1 VTRFPYLDWMRGV
14 AVFIMIQCH
23 VFNSF
28 TLLDH
33 RQTGAYVF
41 SQFIGGM
48 AAPLFL
54 FMAGMTSGFQME
66 SLERRETRPW
76 NRWRAALWRAG
87 YIFLIA
93 YLFRFVNWLGSLPNP
108 SLQDLLKVDILNCM
122 GLAMVAFS
130 FAALFDH
137 ARRIRVT
144 IAVAVTVA
152 AVAPLVSGLAWTGVP
167 LVLKNYLVPSPNT
180 GQFPFFPCA
189 AYVGFGLVAG
199 SFVKRTESTST
210 AGGMDRL
217 MQWLVLIGFGL
228 IFSSEYF
235 ANLPWS
241 VYAKSD
247 FWRNSPALILIRVG
261 IILLML
267 AGAYLWT
274 GLRAGSGWSGIQSLG
289 KTSLLVYWVH
299 VTLVYGGIAT
309 PLKRALTPAGS
320 ALAAVVVTLLMLA
333 LSEARLR
340 LRARHLMRWRAAT
353 TVAGTAEA

>member
-1 VTRFPYLDWMRGV
+1 
-14 AVFIMIQCH
+14 MIQCH

-28 TLLDH
+28 TLVNQ
-33 RQTGAYVF
+33 RQTGVYVF

-66 SLERRETRPW
+66 SLERRETRRW
-76 NRWRAALWRAG
+76 NRCRAALWRAG

-93 YLFRFVNWLGSLPNP
+93 YLFRLVNWLGSLPNP
-108 SLQDLLKVDILNCM
+108 SLQDLLKVDILNAM
-122 GLAMVAFS
+122 GLAMTAFS
-130 FAALFDH
+130 FVALLDH
-137 ARRIRVT
+137 ARRIRV
-144 IAVAVTVA
+144 ALAGALAVA
-152 AVAPLVSGLAWTGVP
+152 AVAPLMSSLAWTGVP

-189 AYVGFGLVAG
+189 AYVGFGLAAG
-199 SFVKRTESTST
+199 SFVKRSDVTRTESPSP
-210 AGGMDRL
+210 GGAMDRL
-217 MQWLVLIGFGL
+217 MQWLVLVGFGL
-228 IFSSEYF
+228 IFSAEYF

-241 VYAKSD
+241 VYAKSE

-274 GLRAGSGWSGIQSLG
+274 ALRAGSGWSWIQSFG

-299 VTLVYGGIAT
+299 VTLVYGGVAT

-320 ALAAVVVTLLMLA
+320 ALATIIVTLLMLVLA
-333 LSEARLR
+333 EARLR
-340 LRARHLMRWRAAT
+340 FGARHLMRWKAGTR
-353 TVAGTAEA
+353 VAGTAEA

>member
-1 VTRFPYLDWMRGV
+1 
-14 AVFIMIQCH
+14 MIQCH

-28 TLLDH
+28 TRLDL
-33 RQTGAYVF
+33 RQSGAYIL

-66 SLERRETRPW
+66 SLERRQTPPGKRL
-76 NRWRAALWRAG
+76 RAALWRAG

-93 YLFRFVNWLGSLPNP
+93 YLFRFTNWVGSLPNP
-108 SLQDLLKVDILNCM
+108 SLQDFLKVDILNCM
-122 GLAMVAFS
+122 GLAMAAFTIV
-130 FAALFDH
+130 ALFDYPQ
-137 ARRIRVT
+137 RIRLA
-144 IAVAVTVA
+144 IAGALAVAA
-152 AVAPLVSGLAWTGVP
+152 AAPVLSGLSWTGVP
-167 LVLKNYLVPSPNT
+167 FIMKNYLVPTAGT

-189 AYVGFGLVAG
+189 AYLGFGVAAG
-199 SFVKRTESTST
+199 SLVKHTESAS

-217 MQWLVLIGFGL
+217 MQWLFLVGFGV
-228 IFSSEYF
+228 IFASEYF

-247 FWRNSPALILIRVG
+247 FWSNSPALILIRVG

-274 GLRAGSGWSGIQSLG
+274 GLRDASDWSWIESFG
-289 KTSLLVYWVH
+289 KTSLMVYWVH
-299 VTLVYGGIAT
+299 VALVYGGLAT

-320 ALAAVVVTLLMLA
+320 ALAVIIVTLLMVA
-333 LSEARLR
+333 LSEIRLR
-340 LRARHLMRWRAAT
+340 HRARHLMRWRAAT